1 MNIDEFAEFIF
12 LKNKDN
18 VKVQFD
24 VDGLDTPKDLFLFF
38 IDLTTKGMI
47 YLYGKNDFSV
57 DLISIT
63 EEHFEN
69 IKKCL
74 ELVGIYVYLDI
85 EDNIYNISSGL
96 NSQEISNYPDNDN
109 LSNYIFK
116 IYSGDY
122 LYKIKFD
129 VKF

>member
-1 MNIDEFAEFIF
+1 MNIDEFAHFIF

-47 YLYGKNDFSV
+47 YLYGNDDSSV
-57 DLISIT
+57 DLSSIT
-63 EEHFEN
+63 EEHFDN

-85 EDNIYNISSGL
+85 EQNENNISSGL
-96 NSQEISNYPDNDN
+96 NSQEISCYPDNDN

-116 IYSGDY
+116 IYSGEF

-129 VKF
+129 IRF